1 MDNNKK
7 PRRNVRW
14 TRKKSSSNNDMTED
28 WTSQADEEVGWRD
41 RFIEKENKKKERQ
54 LQKALEKETQLWT
67 RQADKELDRRD
78 RFVEKLEAKN
88 LKRLN
93 WARDRETNEWEKSSA
108 KEGERRTRFMDRLH
122 AKTTRAR
129 ERKEFKKWQKE
140 IRANERQIRKL
151 VPFKVV
157 RTFTNANAR
166 FTTYFDTYT
175 VYVYGP
181 TDPVAVFQEAIN
193 LTIEDRG
200 LVDGDK
206 IRVIVS
212 HLSWG
217 HPFFN
222 ETDNRYKRRPILL
235 YVVKSCFRIR
245 RIQRRF
251 VIRGYYRNSVD

>member
-7 PRRNVRW
+7 SRRNVRW
-14 TRKKSSSNNDMTED
+14 SPSKSSVNNMRRKKED
-28 WTSQADEEVGWRD
+28 WTIEADRLAVRRD

-54 LQKALEKETQLWT
+54 LQKALEKE
-67 RQADKELDRRD
+67 K
-78 RFVEKLEAKN
+78 KLEAKN
-88 LKRLN
+88 LVRLN
-93 WARDRETNEWEKSSA
+93 RARERETNKWMAESA
-108 KEGERRTRFMDRLH
+108 KEGERQTRFMDRLH

-140 IRANERQIRKL
+140 IRANERRIRKL

-181 TDPVAVFQEAIN
+181 TDPVAVFQKAID

-212 HLSWG
+212 HPYPG
-217 HPFFN
+217 H
-222 ETDNRYKRRPILL
+222 
-235 YVVKSCFRIR
+235 IR
-245 RIQRRF
+245 FQR
-251 VIRGYYRNSVD
+251 N